1 MTTTLHLEWIESQQ
15 RRLLSILDGLDE
27 DQLRTPALPSGWTPL
42 GLLAHVAEASR
53 FWCLQVMLG
62 QHAEDPAADG
72 EPDDTESL
80 EEPFLAPLDVS
91 AAAAVEAFRATTL
104 EALDG
109 VRALALDT
117 PPAWWPDGAWGGW
130 RLDSLNEV
138 LLHLLVETACHA
150 GHLDAAREL
159 IDGATFDYATDRP
172 RRR

>member
-15 RRLLSILDGLDE
+15 RRILAIVDGLGD
-27 DQLRTPALPSGWTPL
+27 DQLRASTLPSGWTPL
-42 GLLAHVAEASR
+42 GMLAHVREATR

-62 QHAEDPAADG
+62 QHPEDAAIDAADS
-72 EPDDTESL
+72 P
-80 EEPFLAPLDVS
+80 EEPFLAPANAS
-91 AAAAVEAFRATTL
+91 AAEAIDDFRGTTR
-104 EALDG
+104 EALG
-109 VRALALDT
+109 ALQPLALET

-130 RLDSLNEV
+130 RLTSLNEV

-159 IDGATFDYATDRP
+159 TDGATFDYATNQA